1 MLDIE
6 IQGTERK
13 KKRLAV
19 AQHPTQHLPSMGVV
33 LARAGKLAAR
43 ANQNPPYA
51 PAPGPAPLLP
61 APFRISANLSTL
73 GSPRAWAATG
83 WAGLTVL
90 RGGPAPLRLAARVRL
105 PPPPTPAKNTSRLR
119 SPGVAAAGSVAPPPP
134 PSSSSQ
140 SCPRPP
146 PRSPGS
152 LGGRR
157 PSRARAPAALFSIRQ
172 WGPLK
177 SRAHRAV
184 EAGDGP
190 RPYCLHART
199 RG

>member
-6 IQGTERK
+6 IQGTERKK

-90 RGGPAPLRLAARVRL
+90 RGGPAPLRLAARGHL
-105 PPPPTPAKNTSRLR
+105 PPTNSRQKYLAATQPCGGCSGIGRTASTPPARVPRAARDLR
-119 SPGVAAAGSVAPPPP
+119 HGARGAWAGAAPQEHGRPQPCSPSDN
-134 PSSSSQ
+134 
-140 SCPRPP
+140 
-146 PRSPGS
+146 
-152 LGGRR
+152 
-157 PSRARAPAALFSIRQ
+157 
-172 WGPLK
+172 
-177 SRAHRAV
+177 
-184 EAGDGP
+184 GDP
-190 RPYCLHART
+190 
-199 RG
+199 

>member
-90 RGGPAPLRLAARVRL
+90 WGGPAPLRLAARGRL
-105 PPPPTPAKNTSRLR
+105 PSHQLPPKI
-119 SPGVAAAGSVAPPPP
+119 
-134 PSSSSQ
+134 
-140 SCPRPP
+140 PR
-146 PRSPGS
+146 GY
-152 LGGRR
+152 
-157 PSRARAPAALFSIRQ
+157 AALGWLQRDRSHRLH
-172 WGPLK
+172 PPARVP
-177 SRAHRAV
+177 RAARDLRHGAPGAW
-184 EAGDGP
+184 AGAAPQEHG
-190 RPYCLHART
+190 RPQPCSPSDN
-199 RG
+199 GDP